1 MFEFKVTMFNLDKP
15 NQNGYIFT
23 KEAID
28 NVVDQLQDYS
38 VPVRLYEE
46 YTDFDFRQL
55 IGRASVEKYNYPQIS
70 FNGQIVD
77 DAFKSLF
84 TQNKVQLTLQGSA
97 QFDGISV
104 ISLRFKGL
112 SAVEYSGQVST
123 IEVKENEND
132 T

>member
-38 VPVRLYEE
+38 VPIRLYSE

-70 FNGQIVD
+70 FKGQIVD
-77 DAFKSLF
+77 DTFKSLF
-84 TQNKVQLTLQGSA
+84 AQNKVQLALQGNA
-97 QFDGISV
+97 QFDGINV

-112 SAVEYSGQVST
+112 SAVECMSQFCTV
-123 IEVKENEND
+123 EVKENEND